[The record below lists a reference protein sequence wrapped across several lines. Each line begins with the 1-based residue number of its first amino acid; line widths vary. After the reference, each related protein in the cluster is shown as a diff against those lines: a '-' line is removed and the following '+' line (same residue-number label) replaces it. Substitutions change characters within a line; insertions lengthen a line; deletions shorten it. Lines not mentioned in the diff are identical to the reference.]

1 MAYKY
6 SVGGRKFG
14 DIIAESDTDADTKID
29 FQEDY
34 ISFQANGADVLVV
47 SGSNVGIGTAAPD
60 PDELL
65 TIDGVSGNHEANIQ
79 FREDGANRSKIGINN
94 SDNLVLHNQT
104 INKHI
109 VFKVNDQGV
118 TREGLRIDGAVP
130 EVVVNEGSESLVDF
144 RVESDN
150 NTHMLFVD
158 GANDKIG
165 INTDQP
171 DYTLD
176 VAGDIG
182 VNQYIYHNG
191 DGNTWINFTDN
202 RIRLNAG
209 GNNFID
215 CEDPGSAPHKVRINN
230 GGNNIDFVIKDNSNN
245 VYFTADA
252 STSRV
257 GIGTDAPDTTLHIHS
272 DSINNG
278 AVMISQADNSSDAS
292 QLDLSKARGSGA
304 SPAVVQNNDFIGQL
318 RFLAYDGNSYDNF
331 ADIYAQAAGT
341 ISTTSHP
348 TKIVVR
354 TTKGSATSPTTA
366 ITIDENQNV
375 IAEGNLEAKDQITIR
390 EQNAP
395 PAASSNGFQG
405 EIRYDSNYIY
415 VCVADNTWKRVAL
428 SSW

>member
-6 SVGGRKFG
+6 SVGRRNFG
-14 DIIAESDTDADTKID
+14 DIDYEGDDNTQVD
-29 FQEDY
+29 FDQDY
-34 ISFQANGADVLVV
+34 IALVASGSSVLIV
-47 SGSNVGIGTAAPD
+47 SGTVVGIGTTVPD

-65 TIDGVSGNHEANIQ
+65 TIDGTSGDHEANIQ
-79 FREDGANRSKIGINN
+79 FREDGANRAKIGVND
-94 SDNLVLHNQT
+94 SDNFVIHNQT
-104 INKHI
+104 VNKHI
-109 VFKVNDQGV
+109 VMKVNDQGT

-144 RVESDN
+144 RVESNN

-158 GANDKIG
+158 GGNDKIG
-165 INTDQP
+165 
-171 DYTLD
+171 
-176 VAGDIG
+176 
-182 VNQYIYHNG
+182 
-191 DGNTWINFTDN
+191 
-202 RIRLNAG
+202 
-209 GNNFID
+209 
-215 CEDPGSAPHKVRINN
+215 
-230 GGNNIDFVIKDNSNN
+230 
-245 VYFTADA
+245 
-252 STSRV
+252 V
-257 GIGTDAPDTTLHIHS
+257 GISVPDATLHVHS

-278 AVMISQADNSSDAS
+278 AVMISQADNSGDAS

-348 TKIVVR
+348 TKIVLR
-354 TTKGSATSPTTA
+354 TTKSSATSPTTA
-366 ITIDENQNV
+366 VTIDDSQNV
-375 IAEGNLEAKDQITIR
+375 IVEGNLEVKDQITIR
-390 EQNAP
+390 DQNAP
-395 PAASSNGFQG
+395 AAASSNGFRG